1 MRTDCLDLVEGWE
14 VLVSDT
20 GPLIS
25 LESLPT
31 GFQWI
36 RSILDRLI
44 IPPTVLDEVA
54 HPYEGR
60 QAFLEE
66 TGLRRL
72 IEVRRPETL
81 SRKTLASEWHVL
93 DEGEQEAIALAREL
107 EYPLL
112 IEETAGRRVA
122 KSLGCEVSGIAGL
135 IDRARQDDFLSF
147 AEATEMWRILL
158 KENRIS
164 ESLYQ
169 SLMQDE

>member
-1 MRTDCLDLVEGWE
+1 MEGWD

-25 LESLPT
+25 LESPPT

-36 RSILDRLI
+36 RSVLDRLI
-44 IPPTVLDEVA
+44 IPPTVLDEAA
-54 HPYEGR
+54 HPYEER

-66 TGLRRL
+66 AGLRRL
-72 IEVRRPETL
+72 IDVRRPETR
-81 SRKTLASEWHVL
+81 SKADPGSGWHVL
-93 DEGEQEAIALAREL
+93 DEGEQEAISLAREL

-158 KENRIS
+158 KKNRIS

-169 SLMQDE
+169 SPVQNE

>member
-1 MRTDCLDLVEGWE
+1 M
-14 VLVSDT
+14 SDT

-31 GFQWI
+31 GFRWI
-36 RSILDRLI
+36 RPILDRLI

-66 TGLRRL
+66 AGLRRL
-72 IEVRRPETL
+72 IEVRRPETR
-81 SRKTLASEWHVL
+81 SKADPGSGWHVL
-93 DEGEQEAIALAREL
+93 DEGEQEAISLAREL

-122 KSLGCEVSGIAGL
+122 RSLGCEISGTAGL
-135 IDRARQDDFLSF
+135 IDRARQENLLSLTE
-147 AEATEMWRILL
+147 AERMWMVLL
-158 KENRIS
+158 EKNRIS

-169 SLMQDE
+169 SLVQDE

>member
-1 MRTDCLDLVEGWE
+1 
-14 VLVSDT
+14 VSDT

-25 LESLPT
+25 LESPPT

-36 RSILDRLI
+36 RSVLDRLI
-44 IPPTVLDEVA
+44 IPPTVLDEAA
-54 HPYEGR
+54 HPYGGR
-60 QAFLEE
+60 QAFLED

-72 IEVRRPETL
+72 IDVRRPETR
-81 SRKTLASEWHVL
+81 SKADPGSGWHVL
-93 DEGEQEAIALAREL
+93 DEGEQEAISLAREL

-158 KENRIS
+158 KKNRIS

-169 SLMQDE
+169 SPVQNE

>member
-1 MRTDCLDLVEGWE
+1 
-14 VLVSDT
+14 VSDI

-25 LESLPT
+25 LESRPT

-44 IPPTVLDEVA
+44 IPPTVLEEVA

-66 TGLRRL
+66 AELRRL
-72 IEVRRPETL
+72 IEVRRPEIR
-81 SRKTLASEWHVL
+81 SKADPGSGGHVL

-107 EYPLL
+107 GDPLL
-112 IEETAGRRVA
+112 IEEAAGRRVA
-122 KSLGCEVSGIAGL
+122 KSLGCEALGAAGL

-158 KENRIS
+158 RENWIS
-164 ESLYQ
+164 ESLYR
-169 SLMQDE
+169 SLVQNE

>member
-1 MRTDCLDLVEGWE
+1 M
-14 VLVSDT
+14 SDT

-44 IPPTVLDEVA
+44 IPPTVLDEIA

>member
-1 MRTDCLDLVEGWE
+1 VEGWE

-31 GFQWI
+31 GFRWI

-66 TGLRRL
+66 AGLRRP
-72 IEVRRPETL
+72 IEVRRPETR
-81 SRKTLASEWHVL
+81 SKADPGSGWHVL
-93 DEGEQEAIALAREL
+93 DEGEQEAISLAREL

-158 KENRIS
+158 KKNRIS

-169 SLMQDE
+169 SLVQNE

>member
-1 MRTDCLDLVEGWE
+1 
-14 VLVSDT
+14 VSDT

-25 LESLPT
+25 LESPPT

-36 RSILDRLI
+36 RSVLDRLI
-44 IPPTVLDEVA
+44 IPPTVLDEAA
-54 HPYEGR
+54 HPYGGR
-60 QAFLEE
+60 QAFLED

-72 IEVRRPETL
+72 IDVRRPETR
-81 SRKTLASEWHVL
+81 SKADPGSGWHVL
-93 DEGEQEAIALAREL
+93 NEGEQEAISLAREL

-158 KENRIS
+158 KKNRIS

-169 SLMQDE
+169 SLVQDE

>member
-1 MRTDCLDLVEGWE
+1 MEGWDI
-14 VLVSDT
+14 LVSDT

-25 LESLPT
+25 LESLPA

-36 RSILDRLI
+36 RSVLDRLI
-44 IPPTVLDEVA
+44 IPPTVLGEVA
-54 HPYEGR
+54 HPYGGR
-60 QAFLEE
+60 QAFLED

-72 IEVRRPETL
+72 IDVRRPETR
-81 SRKTLASEWHVL
+81 SKADPGSGWHVL
-93 DEGEQEAIALAREL
+93 DEGEQEAISLAREL

-158 KENRIS
+158 KKNRIS

-169 SLMQDE
+169 SPVQNE

>member
-1 MRTDCLDLVEGWE
+1 
-14 VLVSDT
+14 VSDT

-25 LESLPT
+25 LESPPT

-36 RSILDRLI
+36 RSVLDRLI
-44 IPPTVLDEVA
+44 IPPTVLDEAA
-54 HPYEGR
+54 HPYEER

-66 TGLRRL
+66 AGLRRL
-72 IEVRRPETL
+72 IDVRRPETR
-81 SRKTLASEWHVL
+81 SKADPGSGWHVL
-93 DEGEQEAIALAREL
+93 DEGEQEAISLAREL

-158 KENRIS
+158 KKNRIS

-169 SLMQDE
+169 SLVQDE

>member
-1 MRTDCLDLVEGWE
+1 VEGWD
-14 VLVSDT
+14 VLVSGT

-36 RSILDRLI
+36 RSVLDRLI
-44 IPPTVLDEVA
+44 IPPTVLDEAA
-54 HPYEGR
+54 HPYEER

-66 TGLRRL
+66 AGLRRL
-72 IEVRRPETL
+72 IDVRRPETR
-81 SRKTLASEWHVL
+81 SKADPGSGWHVL
-93 DEGEQEAIALAREL
+93 DEGEQEAISLAREL

-158 KENRIS
+158 KKNRIS

-169 SLMQDE
+169 SPVQNE

>member
-1 MRTDCLDLVEGWE
+1 VEGWD

-25 LESLPT
+25 LESPPT

-36 RSILDRLI
+36 RSVLDRLI
-44 IPPTVLDEVA
+44 IPPTVLDEAA
-54 HPYEGR
+54 HPYEER

-66 TGLRRL
+66 AGLRRL
-72 IEVRRPETL
+72 IDVRRPETR
-81 SRKTLASEWHVL
+81 SKADPGSGWHVL
-93 DEGEQEAIALAREL
+93 DEGEQEAISLAREL

-158 KENRIS
+158 KKNRIS

-169 SLMQDE
+169 SPVQNE

>member
-1 MRTDCLDLVEGWE
+1 MEGWD

-25 LESLPT
+25 LESPPT

-36 RSILDRLI
+36 RSVLDRLL
-44 IPPTVLDEVA
+44 IPPTVLDEAA
-54 HPYEGR
+54 HPYEER

-66 TGLRRL
+66 AGLRRL
-72 IEVRRPETL
+72 IDVRRPETR
-81 SRKTLASEWHVL
+81 SKADPGSGWHVL
-93 DEGEQEAIALAREL
+93 DEGEQEAISLAREL

-158 KENRIS
+158 KKNRIS

-169 SLMQDE
+169 SPVQNE

>member
-1 MRTDCLDLVEGWE
+1 MSG
-14 VLVSDT
+14 T

-36 RSILDRLI
+36 RSVLDRLI
-44 IPPTVLDEVA
+44 IPPTVLDEAA
-54 HPYEGR
+54 HPYEER

-66 TGLRRL
+66 AGLRRL
-72 IEVRRPETL
+72 IDVRRPETR
-81 SRKTLASEWHVL
+81 SKADPGSGWHVL
-93 DEGEQEAIALAREL
+93 DEGEQEAISLAREL

-135 IDRARQDDFLSF
+135 IDRARQNDFLSF

-158 KENRIS
+158 KKNRIS

-169 SLMQDE
+169 SPVQNE

>member
-1 MRTDCLDLVEGWE
+1 M
-14 VLVSDT
+14 SDT

-25 LESLPT
+25 LESPPT

-36 RSILDRLI
+36 RSVLDRLI
-44 IPPTVLDEVA
+44 IPPTVLDEAA
-54 HPYEGR
+54 HPYEER

-66 TGLRRL
+66 AGLRRL
-72 IEVRRPETL
+72 IDVRRPETR
-81 SRKTLASEWHVL
+81 SKADPGSGWHVL
-93 DEGEQEAIALAREL
+93 DEGEQEAISLAREL

-122 KSLGCEVSGIAGL
+122 KSLRCEVSGIAGL

-158 KENRIS
+158 KKNRIS

-169 SLMQDE
+169 SLVQDD